1 MALSDSGRAIGA
13 VTRLLQAHLMRN
25 SFAVSIGPPR
35 AAAADTQANNKLNL
49 FLFQADF
56 DASLRN
62 ISLLANQPPPLWL
75 SLRYLITA
83 FDSDNLS
90 DTAEAHQLL
99 GLGMSALN
107 QLNYLRLDAGLASDI
122 RLALENNP
130 EPLKITFEEASA
142 DLLSK
147 LMQGSEDNY
156 RLSSAF
162 QVRPVLI
169 VPDTPPDLSLLVG
182 IDYTQTPL
190 QVIGRDGVG
199 LAVLAGIGPRLS
211 EAVPAA
217 FEAGASFE
225 VLGEDLHLSGLECRL
240 SGVPLNI
247 VERAADHLG
256 LIVDGVILTGTAV
269 SAGEHVL
276 QVRQLLPN
284 QRYRVSN
291 LITARL
297 LPVLS
302 GATLAAG
309 TLMLD
314 GLLLGNAD
322 DDVLIAFHRDGITIR
337 VFDSA
342 MTSAD
347 QTQLTVTGIASEAAP
362 ELFTPG
368 DYRIVLLV
376 NGQQAHNSPT
386 VTVP

>member
-1 MALSDSGRAIGA
+1 MAFSDSGHAIGA

-25 SFAVSIGPPR
+25 SFAVSIGPPH
-35 AAAADTQANNKLNL
+35 AAAADTQVDNKLNL
-49 FLFQADF
+49 FLYQVDF

-62 ISLLANQPPPLWL
+62 VSLLANQPPPLWL

-90 DTAEAHQLL
+90 DSAAAHQLL

-147 LMQGSEDNY
+147 LMQGSEDHY
-156 RLSSAF
+156 RLSAAF

-182 IDYTQTPL
+182 IDYTQLPP
-190 QVIGRDGVG
+190 QVIGPEGVG
-199 LAVLAGIGPRLS
+199 LALLAGMGPHLN
-211 EAVPAA
+211 EVVPAA
-217 FEAGASFE
+217 FEAGAAFE
-225 VLGEDLHLSGLECRL
+225 VLGEDLNTSGLECRL

-256 LIVDGVILTGTAV
+256 LIADGAILTGTAV

-302 GATLAAG
+302 GATLATGAL
-309 TLMLD
+309 TLD
-314 GLLLGNAD
+314 GLLLGSED
-322 DDVLIAFHRDGITIR
+322 DDVLIAFHRDGVTVR

-386 VTVP
+386 VSVP